1 MEGTKEERRESG
13 APLLARCSGHSD
25 PMFVSGEKRGSRAP
39 ESASNVTLWTQ
50 EDARGPESPLSM
62 PTKTLQGKFDV
73 RLFTGHTARH
83 PPVRSAIAI
92 CDLNLLNIAAWLHLY
107 LYLHAALT
115 ALCENCEQTVDCK
128 L

>member
-73 RLFTGHTARH
+73 PSVCAFSPQDTRLCDLRL
-83 PPVRSAIAI
+83 RSAI
-92 CDLNLLNIAAWLHLY
+92 
-107 LYLHAALT
+107 
-115 ALCENCEQTVDCK
+115 
-128 L
+128 